1 MRRWTSRPVKER
13 LERRKPPFVDVLSRF
28 LSSAKDDLYDAVT
41 VASFGGVRM
50 NMKRGSARV
59 HPLWLFLL
67 CIPLFLTQQ
76 AVLLYLRLGQN
87 LEKPVHGSADAEFI
101 LPFAKV
107 LMIYVMAMM
116 LYPELLAALRLILFL
131 ANPTT
136 WTDVHRDC
144 DQTWKWSVAVVAP
157 ISLISEAFKFFTG
170 DSHILL
176 VFKATIFKSL

>member
-1 MRRWTSRPVKER
+1 M
-13 LERRKPPFVDVLSRF
+13 
-28 LSSAKDDLYDAVT
+28 T
-41 VASFGGVRM
+41 VAAFGGVRM
-50 NMKRGSARV
+50 TMKRGSATV

-87 LEKPVHGSADAEFI
+87 LEKSVHGSEDAEFI

-107 LMIYVMAMM
+107 LMIYVMALM

-136 WTDVHRDC
+136 WTDVQRDC
-144 DQTWKWSVAVVAP
+144 EESWKWSVAVVAP
-157 ISLISEAFKFFTG
+157 IGLMSEAFKFFTG
-170 DSHILL
+170 HSRTVLL
-176 VFKATIFKSL
+176 FKGKAL